1 MGQKKDSAPKAFAEA
16 FEYFNNQIL
25 SLNQSKIF
33 AGLII
38 IVLNIS
44 SKFVTF
50 KLSKS
55 MESYLKFTF
64 SRNILIFAMAW
75 MGTRD
80 IYIALFMTLMFII
93 CINYLFN
100 EDSPYSLL
108 PETFTDYHSTLAD
121 TNDEVTDQ
129 QIVEA
134 RIVLEKAERQQ
145 KLKDAQKY
153 PNPNPNPNPNTNTN
167 KNTNLAF
174 MSEKP
179 REIQPY

>member
-1 MGQKKDSAPKAFAEA
+1 MAKKHQVGNAFNEA
-16 FEYFNNQIL
+16 FNYLHNHIT

-33 AGLII
+33 AGVII

-55 MESYLKFTF
+55 MEAYLKYTF
-64 SRNILIFAMAW
+64 SRNILVFAMAW

-80 IYIALFMTLMFII
+80 IYIAAFMTLIFIL
-93 CINYLFN
+93 CMNYLFN
-100 EDSPYSLL
+100 EDSPYSIL
-108 PETFTDYHSTLAD
+108 PEQFTDYHSTLAD
-121 TNDEVTDQ
+121 TQDEVTDQ

-145 KLKDAQKY
+145 KQQAEKKMLNKKIEKIENRISNNPEDKKEDELDLK
-153 PNPNPNPNPNTNTN
+153 
-167 KNTNLAF
+167 
-174 MSEKP
+174 
-179 REIQPY
+179 PYY